1 MGNFGR
7 FGGGQPNMQALM
19 RQAQKMQEEAIKAQQ
34 ELEETEVDGI
44 AQNGLVKVCMN
55 GSGEVVSINIDKTI
69 VDPEDGEML
78 EDMVLVAIKDAHQRI
93 EEIKQNKLGKFG
105 GLM

>member
-69 VDPEDGEML
+69 VDPEYVEML